1 MSGTDKPRT
10 VKLLCPSLSKTVA
23 FAAWDDQKLDLG
35 SIARAFGLDPSTL
48 KLNGHFLSR
57 GVDLVSSSVTW
68 RSLLRFFSSK
78 GLSTGKDDKDALI
91 VHGKLC
97 KSGRANDSQDA
108 APSSR
113 VNYRTETEEVSTGP
127 QPELVINFPMNK
139 KLKDNNSGSEDSHQ
153 VFRCNGLGFKRKQL
167 LEDFSLFK
175 KLKINEANSEFRITI
190 CVSHFPE
197 LGERGKSYPSFVLT
211 SKLKCSYMGSN
222 VKRMRE
228 DEVILAAPC
237 KRIR

>member
-97 KSGRANDSQDA
+97 KSGSKRM
-108 APSSR
+108 SS
-113 VNYRTETEEVSTGP
+113 
-127 QPELVINFPMNK
+127 L
-139 KLKDNNSGSEDSHQ
+139 
-153 VFRCNGLGFKRKQL
+153 L
-167 LEDFSLFK
+167 LEFGF
-175 KLKINEANSEFRITI
+175 
-190 CVSHFPE
+190 
-197 LGERGKSYPSFVLT
+197 LGVFG
-211 SKLKCSYMGSN
+211 C
-222 VKRMRE
+222 
-228 DEVILAAPC
+228 
-237 KRIR
+237 